1 MSDSFRKV
9 IAARNY
15 HDTID
20 TQSEVF
26 NLPPAYKEGLQPIWQ
41 DSYQV
46 KITAGMANI
55 GGVSTELPVDYYLS
69 GNDWVE
75 TSPDI
80 SKHYYIYMDRM
91 GIFHVDARVPVYND
105 RYFSYYHP
113 DNEDWRRIGVLF
125 LSGEGASEDSSGA
138 TISDNEKIIFCGD
151 GEKQAPS
158 VVVGTS
164 TYVEKADYYC
174 DGVEDEVELN
184 AALRYVS
191 EAFSGGI
198 VTLTSGTINVEY
210 TSVFLR
216 NGCII
221 EGAYTG
227 SVIDVDHV
235 YHGITTL
242 HDPDGTYFGDQI
254 QLKNFKITR
263 ADTNNKNA
271 ILLEFA
277 SEILVENIIIDDWT
291 RYGLEVNNCENAII
305 RNVIAKNGTDR
316 GIYLNNTQGIIEDC
330 VVHTLTSATGCIGI
344 LAETPDESTRGVSV
358 VNCEVYNLSTSSSD
372 GVDLVGISIIGDEGT
387 SEPTVI
393 QGNQVHDITTQN
405 VNAEALGITN
415 TGGKRKNIQGNTIY
429 NLKGWNKADAG
440 GAAIRLATSG
450 SDHPD
455 DCAVLTNVIDNC
467 NSGIVIADSNVDRTF
482 LSGNKVSDCG
492 QLVQLGGCESTT
504 RPTIDGVADT
514 GNVKG
519 TSARSSEQKYSGSYS
534 HKIIS
539 NASGTVFM
547 YLHDNAAAT
556 DDLHAIVPGVEYT
569 ITAYCYIPAG
579 VGITG
584 TNFGIVFQDYQ
595 GSWGWTT
602 GAAAN
607 TYGSWQ
613 RITVTRTVRTAATAV
628 NIYFAWTASGADEY
642 LYVDEVRMYPTG
654 YQNSNN
660 NCLADSGTGT
670 LY

>member
-1 MSDSFRKV
+1 
-9 IAARNY
+9 
-15 HDTID
+15 
-20 TQSEVF
+20 
-26 NLPPAYKEGLQPIWQ
+26 
-41 DSYQV
+41 
-46 KITAGMANI
+46 
-55 GGVSTELPVDYYLS
+55 
-69 GNDWVE
+69 
-75 TSPDI
+75 
-80 SKHYYIYMDRM
+80 
-91 GIFHVDARVPVYND
+91 
-105 RYFSYYHP
+105 
-113 DNEDWRRIGVLF
+113 
-125 LSGEGASEDSSGA
+125 
-138 TISDNEKIIFCGD
+138 
-151 GEKQAPS
+151 
-158 VVVGTS
+158 
-164 TYVEKADYYC
+164 
-174 DGVEDEVELN
+174 
-184 AALRYVS
+184 
-191 EAFSGGI
+191 
-198 VTLTSGTINVEY
+198 
-210 TSVFLR
+210 
-216 NGCII
+216 
-221 EGAYTG
+221 
-227 SVIDVDHV
+227 
-235 YHGITTL
+235 
-242 HDPDGTYFGDQI
+242 
-254 QLKNFKITR
+254 NFKITR

-504 RPTIDGVADT
+504 RPSIDGTAAT
-514 GNVKG
+514 SNLKG

-534 HKIIS
+534 HKMIS
-539 NASGTVFM
+539 NGSGTVYM

-556 DDLHAIVPGVEYT
+556 DDLHAIVSGVEYT

-584 TNFGIVFQDYQ
+584 TNFGITFQDYQ
-595 GSWGWTT
+595 GSWGWTS
-602 GAAAN
+602 GGAAN

>member
-1 MSDSFRKV
+1 MSDSFRRV

-75 TSPDI
+75 TSPDTG
-80 SKHYYIYMDRM
+80 KHYYIYMDRM

-198 VTLTSGTINVEY
+198 VTLTSGTIKIEN

-235 YHGITTL
+235 YHGISTVSNT
-242 HDPDGTYFGDQI
+242 DGTYFGDQL

-271 ILLEFA
+271 ILLENA

-291 RYGLEVNNCENAII
+291 RYGLEVKNCENAII

-316 GIYLNNTQGIIEDC
+316 GIYLNDTQGIVEDC
-330 VVHTLTSATGCIGI
+330 VVHTLTSAAGCIGI
-344 LAETPDESTRGVSV
+344 LAETPDGSTRGVSV

-482 LSGNKVSDCG
+482 LSGNKISDCG
-492 QLVQLGGCESTT
+492 QLVKLGGCESTT
-504 RPTIDGVADT
+504 SPSIDGTAASVVECT
-514 GNVKG
+514 W
-519 TSARSSEQKYSGSYS
+519 ARSTDQAYQGTYSYKFTHTGSSAKSY
-534 HKIIS
+534 
-539 NASGTVFM
+539 AYLQDGT
-547 YLHDNAAAT
+547 AT
-556 DDLHAIVPGVEYT
+556 SDLHGLVAGVEYT
-569 ITAYCYIPAG
+569 LEMWVKLTTIPYDEFA
-579 VGITG
+579 IS
-584 TNFGIVFQDYQ
+584 IADYQ
-595 GSWGWTT
+595 SSW
-602 GAAAN
+602 AATAQA
-607 TYGSWQ
+607 TVSGTDWQ
-613 RITVTRTVRTAATAV
+613 KVSVTRTIRSAATGVSLYLGANV
-628 NIYFAWTASGADEY
+628 GTATSSGEIA
-642 LYVDEVRMYPTG
+642 YVDNIRLYPTG

>member
-138 TISDNEKIIFCGD
+138 TIADNEKIIFCGD

-198 VTLTSGTINVEY
+198 VTLTSGTINVEN

-216 NGCII
+216 NGCIM

-227 SVIDVDHV
+227 SVIDVDHI
-235 YHGITTL
+235 YHGISTVSNT
-242 HDPDGTYFGDQI
+242 DGTYFGDQL

-263 ADTNNKNA
+263 TDTNNKNA
-271 ILLEFA
+271 ILLEYA

-291 RYGLEVNNCENAII
+291 RYGLEVKNCENAII

-316 GIYLNNTQGIIEDC
+316 GIYLYDTQGIVEDC
-330 VVHTLTSATGCIGI
+330 VVHTLTSTSGCLGI
-344 LAETPDESTRGVSV
+344 VAETPDESTRVVSV

-372 GVDLVGISIIGDEGT
+372 GVDLVGISVIGDEGT

-415 TGGKRKNIQGNTIY
+415 TGGRRKNIQGNTIY

-440 GAAIRLATSG
+440 GAAIRLASSG

-467 NSGIVIADSNVDRTF
+467 NSGIVIADSDVDRTF
-482 LSGNKVSDCG
+482 LSGNKISDCG
-492 QLVQLGGCESTT
+492 QLVKLGGCESTT
-504 RPTIDGVADT
+504 SPSIDGTAASVVECT
-514 GNVKG
+514 W
-519 TSARSSEQKYSGSYS
+519 ARSTDQAYQGTYSYKFTHTGSSAKSY
-534 HKIIS
+534 
-539 NASGTVFM
+539 AYLQDGT
-547 YLHDNAAAT
+547 AT
-556 DDLHAIVPGVEYT
+556 SDLHGLVAGVEYT
-569 ITAYCYIPAG
+569 LEMWVKLTTIPYDEFA
-579 VGITG
+579 IS
-584 TNFGIVFQDYQ
+584 IADYQ
-595 GSWGWTT
+595 SSW
-602 GAAAN
+602 AATAQA
-607 TYGSWQ
+607 TVSGTDWQ
-613 RITVTRTVRTAATAV
+613 KVSVTRTIRSAATGVSLYLGANV
-628 NIYFAWTASGADEY
+628 GTATSSGEIA
-642 LYVDEVRMYPTG
+642 YVDNIRLYPTG

>member
-1 MSDSFRKV
+1 MSDSFRNV

-91 GIFHVDARVPVYND
+91 GIFHVDARIPVYSD

-138 TISDNEKIIFCGD
+138 TIADNEKIIFCGD

-198 VTLTSGTINVEY
+198 VTLTSGTIKIEN

-242 HDPDGTYFGDQI
+242 HNPDGTYLGDQL

-271 ILLEFA
+271 ILLEHA
-277 SEILVENIIIDDWT
+277 SEILVENIVIDDWT

-316 GIYLNNTQGIIEDC
+316 GIYLNDTQGIIEDC

-372 GVDLVGISIIGDEGT
+372 GLDLVGISIIGDEGT

-482 LSGNKVSDCG
+482 LSGNKISDCG
-492 QLVQLGGCESTT
+492 QLVKLGGCESTT
-504 RPTIDGVADT
+504 SPSIDGTAASVVECT
-514 GNVKG
+514 W
-519 TSARSSEQKYSGSYS
+519 ARSTDQAYQGTYSYKFTHTGSSAKSY
-534 HKIIS
+534 
-539 NASGTVFM
+539 AYLQDGT
-547 YLHDNAAAT
+547 AT
-556 DDLHAIVPGVEYT
+556 SDLHGLVAGVEYT
-569 ITAYCYIPAG
+569 LEMWVKLTTIPYDEFA
-579 VGITG
+579 IS
-584 TNFGIVFQDYQ
+584 IADYQ
-595 GSWGWTT
+595 SSW
-602 GAAAN
+602 AATAQA
-607 TYGSWQ
+607 TVSGTDWQ
-613 RITVTRTVRTAATAV
+613 KVSVTRTIRSAATGVSLYLGANV
-628 NIYFAWTASGADEY
+628 GTATSSGEIA
-642 LYVDEVRMYPTG
+642 YVDNIRLYPTG
-654 YQNSNN
+654 YQNDNN